1 MQLRLIIQYG
11 DWFLLKQMAKNVEE
25 DTFEDFLVLLCQDAK
40 FRVGAGTNK
49 PSDWFKTVRRRG
61 QAEVPAKIGLKADS
75 ANTSSVSNPS
85 LNTQE
90 TGFSEDNNNRAEMK

>member
-1 MQLRLIIQYG
+1 
-11 DWFLLKQMAKNVEE
+11 MAKNVEE

-61 QAEVPAKIGLKADS
+61 QAEVPAKIGLKSAD
-75 ANTSSVSNPS
+75 SSVSNPS